1 MEEVDTLTHL
11 INTVGF
17 PIVVCLILFWFIKT
31 YLNRIITTLETFN
44 KTLEKNSSSLD
55 KLTHE
60 LQNRGNKNV

>member
-1 MEEVDTLTHL
+1 MEDVNTLTHL

-31 YLNRIITTLETFN
+31 YLNKIINTLETFN
-44 KTLEKNSSSLD
+44 GTLEKNSASLD

-60 LQNRGNKNV
+60 LQNRGSKNV